1 MGSFERI
8 KDLLRGRSTVHQ
20 PPAHPA
26 GPVLAAHP
34 TAGIDIRPVK
44 TQVEAD
50 MVWALLSE
58 QIEHGWDDCL
68 PQPLVHDDD
77 TFGPTL
83 IGAWG
88 YDGLVAGAFVMPDEQ
103 TADAFMANGVQH
115 AAQMTLRAVAVT
127 QGIAV
132 APEHRREGLGLEV
145 KRFCDAWAAQHH
157 ACLMLSV
164 ITAHEAL
171 GLNKKTGHHV
181 LPTDV
186 VPVIQIHDNTTGAD
200 CLADLGPRDQA
211 GGYSQWSIGVIG
223 QTHGLTVHLG
233 QYRAAMGPPRGPDDV
248 TWLTHIES

>member
-1 MGSFERI
+1 MHLFEPFTNLISGWRARH
-8 KDLLRGRSTVHQ
+8 DPL
-20 PPAHPA
+20 AHTPGA
-26 GPVLAAHP
+26 GHAAHP
-34 TAGIDIRPVK
+34 TGRLVIRPVE
-44 TQVEAD
+44 TQVEAQE
-50 MVWALLSE
+50 VWSLLTE
-58 QIEHGWDDCL
+58 QIAHGWDKCF
-68 PQPLVHDDD
+68 PQPGVNLDD
-77 TFGPTL
+77 TFRPTL
-83 IGAWG
+83 IGAWTQ
-88 YDGLVAGAFVMPDEQ
+88 DSLVAGAFVMPDEQ

-157 ACLMLSV
+157 TCLMLSV

-171 GLNKKTGHHV
+171 GLNEKTSHHV

-200 CLADLGPRDQA
+200 CLTDLGPRDQA

>member
-8 KDLLRGRSTVHQ
+8 KNLLRTRRAVHQ

-26 GPVLAAHP
+26 GTVLAAHP
-34 TAGIDIRPVK
+34 AAAIDIRPVE
-44 TQVEAD
+44 TQMEAD
-50 MVWALLSE
+50 EVRASPSE

-68 PQPLVHDDD
+68 PQPLAHDDD
-77 TFGPTL
+77 AFRPTL

-88 YDGLVAGAFVMPDEQ
+88 QDGLIAGAFVMPDEQ

-127 QGIAV
+127 QGIAFT
-132 APEHRREGLGLEV
+132 PEHRREGVGLKI

-157 ACLMLSV
+157 ACLMPAV

-171 GLNKKTGHHV
+171 GLNEKTGHHI

-186 VPVIQIHDNTTGAD
+186 VPVIQIHDDATGTG
-200 CLADLGPRDQA
+200 CLIDLGPRDQTA
-211 GGYSQWSIGVIG
+211 GHSQWSIGVIG

-233 QYRAAMGPPRGPDDV
+233 QYGATEDPPRGPDDI
-248 TWLTHIES
+248 TWTAHIGT